1 MGKFNTTGV
10 GPDRPGQPPFIGEIK
25 ESDAMKK
32 MNSRKLLLIIIDFL
46 TLILACFAAYFLSNS
61 LTIVHLEPHHVY

>member
-1 MGKFNTTGV
+1 
-10 GPDRPGQPPFIGEIK
+10 
-25 ESDAMKK
+25 MKK

-61 LTIVHLEPHHVY
+61 LTIMSIGIS